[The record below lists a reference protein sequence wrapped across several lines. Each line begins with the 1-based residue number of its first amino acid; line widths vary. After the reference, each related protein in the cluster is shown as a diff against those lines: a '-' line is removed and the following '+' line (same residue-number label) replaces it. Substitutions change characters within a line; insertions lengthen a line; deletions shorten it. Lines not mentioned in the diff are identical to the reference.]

1 MDTCDI
7 ASKAMDTATRLYARN
22 TSQAADIREYMARND
37 IAVNLMMRG
46 LSDPELIL
54 LVLGHAEAADT
65 LVMSKINPDNLEDI
79 VGQNYMD
86 WEKFVALKAMNAK
99 KPTPV
104 VDDDGTEDD
113 LPFPADES
121 EVAADEA

>member
-22 TSQAADIREYMARND
+22 TSQAADIREYMTRND

-46 LSDPELIL
+46 MSDPELIL
-54 LVLGHAEAADT
+54 LVLGRAEEADT
-65 LVMSKINPDNLEDI
+65 LVMAKIKPDNIDDVL
-79 VGQNYMD
+79 GQNYMD
-86 WEKFVALKAMNAK
+86 WEKFVALKMLNAQ
-99 KPTPV
+99 KPAPA
-104 VDDDGTEDD
+104 VDDDITEDD

-121 EVAADEA
+121 EVSDEA

>member
-1 MDTCDI
+1 MDTCEI

-46 LSDPELIL
+46 MNDPELIL
-54 LVLGHAEAADT
+54 LVLGHAEVADS
-65 LVMSKINPDNLEDI
+65 LVMAKIKPDNIEDI

-86 WEKFVALKAMNAK
+86 WEKFVALKMLNAQ
-99 KPTPV
+99 KPAPV

-121 EVAADEA
+121 EVDADEA

>member
-7 ASKAMDTATRLYARN
+7 AIKAMDTATRLNARN
-22 TSQAADIREYMARND
+22 ASQAADIREYMARDD

-46 LSDPELIL
+46 MSDPELIL
-54 LVLGHAEAADT
+54 LVLGHAEAADS
-65 LVMSKINPDNLEDI
+65 LVMAKIKPDDIEDI

-86 WEKFVALKAMNAK
+86 WEKFVALKMLNAQ
-99 KPTPV
+99 KPAPV
-104 VDDDGTEDD
+104 VDETEDD